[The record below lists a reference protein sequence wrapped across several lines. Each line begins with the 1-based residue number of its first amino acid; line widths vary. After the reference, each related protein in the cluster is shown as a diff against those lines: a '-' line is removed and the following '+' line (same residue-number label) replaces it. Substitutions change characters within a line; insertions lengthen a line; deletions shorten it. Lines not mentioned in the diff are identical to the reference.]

1 MEQEGRKR
9 RRLSSKK
16 KNDIIANKLVIR
28 HLYVLKNET
37 NELSR
42 KIEKLRNYNIKL
54 LSILNEFL
62 SNKIIYDM
70 YYQSDN
76 LFV

>member
-16 KNDIIANKLVIR
+16 KNDILLANKLAIR
-28 HLYVLKNET
+28 HLYILKNEA
-37 NELSR
+37 NEISR

-62 SNKIIYDM
+62 LNKVINERQ
-70 YYQSDN
+70 YQSDD
-76 LFV
+76 

>member
-16 KNDIIANKLVIR
+16 KNDILLANKLAIR
-28 HLYVLKNET
+28 HLYVLKNEA
-37 NELSR
+37 NEISR

-54 LSILNEFL
+54 LSLLNEFL
-62 SNKIIYDM
+62 LNKVINDM
-70 YYQSDN
+70 YYQSDD
-76 LFV
+76 

>member
-28 HLYVLKNET
+28 QLYVLKNET
-37 NELSR
+37 NKLSR

>member
-16 KNDIIANKLVIR
+16 KNDILIANKLAIR
-28 HLYVLKNET
+28 HLYILKNEA
-37 NELSR
+37 NEISR

-62 SNKIIYDM
+62 LNKVINERQ
-70 YYQSDN
+70 YQSDD
-76 LFV
+76 

>member
-28 HLYVLKNET
+28 KLSILKNET